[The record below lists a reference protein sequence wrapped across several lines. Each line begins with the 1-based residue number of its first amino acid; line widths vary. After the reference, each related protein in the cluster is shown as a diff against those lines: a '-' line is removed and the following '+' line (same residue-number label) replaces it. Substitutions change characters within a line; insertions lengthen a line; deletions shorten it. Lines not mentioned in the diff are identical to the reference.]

1 MRYLPALCLLLAVSG
16 CAEHHT
22 LTACQGP
29 YLALT
34 PPSPPPVAEAPK
46 AAPSASAAPLKAS
59 APKQQHAADQGA

>member
-1 MRYLPALCLLLAVSG
+1 MKYLPAMCLLLAVSG

-34 PPSPPPVAEAPK
+34 PPPPPPVAEAPK
-46 AAPSASAAPLKAS
+46 AAPSTSAAPLKAP
-59 APKQQHAADQGA
+59 APKRQPAANRGA